1 MSRTILVP
9 LDGSPFAE
17 HALPVAIAIARRT
30 GAALELITVDR
41 APVSWVVPEV
51 PIVMDEVLPVQDGQ
65 RYLEELHE
73 RMPADIPVRLTT
85 LNGRATP
92 FLVRHITT
100 SEPAMVVMSTHGR
113 GGFSRLWLGSVAD
126 GVARQSPA
134 PFLMIK
140 PPPTEVDLSAARRFP
155 RVLIP
160 LDGSVAGE
168 EILDQA
174 LVTFGVE
181 DVEYTLMRVISP
193 LAVEHQWD
201 GDTTPVRRAETHPEA
216 LLRATAERMRARG
229 AKVVER
235 LEVADMPAT
244 AIVEVAEEIEARAIA
259 MTTHARRGMSRFL
272 MGSIADKVLRTA
284 PCPVLLYHPT
294 HEVVD
299 VRRRVE
305 SARASAVP
313 L

>member
-1 MSRTILVP
+1 
-9 LDGSPFAE
+9 
-17 HALPVAIAIARRT
+17 
-30 GAALELITVDR
+30 
-41 APVSWVVPEV
+41 
-51 PIVMDEVLPVQDGQ
+51 
-65 RYLEELHE
+65 
-73 RMPADIPVRLTT
+73 
-85 LNGRATP
+85 
-92 FLVRHITT
+92 
-100 SEPAMVVMSTHGR
+100 MVVMSTHGR

-134 PFLMIK
+134 PILMVK
-140 PPPTEVDLSAARRFP
+140 PPPTEVDLSAVRRFP

-168 EILDQA
+168 EILDQT

-181 DVEYTLMRVISP
+181 NVEYTLMRVISP
-193 LAVEHQWD
+193 LAVDHQWEA
-201 GDTTPVRRAETHPEA
+201 DTPPVRRTETHPES
-216 LLRATAERMRARG
+216 LLRAAADRMRARG

-244 AIVEVAEEIEARAIA
+244 AIVDVAEEIEARAIA

-284 PCPVLLYHPT
+284 PCPVMLYHPT

>member
-1 MSRTILVP
+1 
-9 LDGSPFAE
+9 
-17 HALPVAIAIARRT
+17 
-30 GAALELITVDR
+30 
-41 APVSWVVPEV
+41 
-51 PIVMDEVLPVQDGQ
+51 
-65 RYLEELHE
+65 
-73 RMPADIPVRLTT
+73 MPADIPVRLTT

-92 FLVRHITT
+92 FLVKHITAT
-100 SEPAMVVMSTHGR
+100 EPAMVIMSTHGR

-126 GVARQSPA
+126 GVARHSPA
-134 PFLMIK
+134 PVLMVK
-140 PPPTEVDLSAARRFP
+140 PPPTEVDLSAVRRFP

-174 LVTFGVE
+174 LVTFGIE

-193 LAVEHQWD
+193 LAVDHQWD
-201 GDTTPVRRAETHPEA
+201 ADTTPMRRAESHPES
-216 LLRATAERMRARG
+216 LLHAAADRMRARG

-244 AIVEVAEEIEARAIA
+244 AIVDVAEEIEARAIA